1 MNEQESLICLGHP
14 SSEKARRG
22 RLNHSL
28 AEEKV
33 GHRGADV
40 MWWAGYE
47 LQAD

>member
-1 MNEQESLICLGHP
+1 MLGQP

-22 RLNHSL
+22 RLNHPL

-33 GHRGADV
+33 GHREAGV